1 MAVSDWSATADDN
14 TSIDGI
20 NIAEHCP
27 AKNMN
32 DALRAVMAALK
43 TKCDA
48 LDATD
53 NSLRRVPEI
62 STVTLSDALTAGTS
76 IEVPEHTVG
85 GTGMVVYLCG
95 IRCERGTEAQYL
107 DVDSTHISFNDDL
120 EAGMDI
126 TVVVSFK

>member
-1 MAVSDWSATADDN
+1 MSVSDWSSTADEN
-14 TSIDGI
+14 TAINGIDI
-20 NIAEHCP
+20 SEHCP

-32 DALRAVMAALK
+32 NALRAVMAAVK
-43 TKCDA
+43 AKCDA

-62 STVTLSDALTAGTS
+62 STVTLSDALTAGTL

-85 GTGMVVYLCG
+85 DAGMAVYLCG
-95 IRCERGTEAQYL
+95 IRCARGAGAQYL
-107 DVDSTHISFNDDL
+107 DVDSTHISFNDDI

-126 TVVVSFK
+126 AVVVIF